1 VRQLR
6 DVQDVTDV
14 DREAR
19 AAKKAAAKRAA
30 ASGWYRN
37 LHGTM
42 SFAGLAGLNVA
53 VEGQQDGDADSAGVP
68 VPCALYPVPRQAMHA
83 VRVRRSS
90 CGTLR
95 LLRDWSSTA

>member
-1 VRQLR
+1 M
-6 DVQDVTDV
+6 

-42 SFAGLAGLNVA
+42 SFVGLAGLNVA
-53 VEGQQDGDADSAGVP
+53 VEGQQDGDADSAGVRLAKKTAFLAFTP
-68 VPCALYPVPRQAMHA
+68 TQ
-83 VRVRRSS
+83 
-90 CGTLR
+90 TLF
-95 LLRDWSSTA
+95 

>member
-1 VRQLR
+1 
-6 DVQDVTDV
+6 VTDV

-53 VEGQQDGDADSAGVP
+53 VEGQQDGDADTAGVAFCP
-68 VPCALYPVPRQAMHA
+68 F
-83 VRVRRSS
+83 RSDGFS
-90 CGTLR
+90 FRFETKKVFLTIHTV
-95 LLRDWSSTA
+95 L